1 MTTPSKHTP
10 GAPTEPLDTVLFATQ
25 CNKVSLLGAN
35 PPPPDAGLPAALLET
50 LRSELDDVRLIPS
63 PPSAAAAAAADA
75 AAATTTKTTTR
86 TTTRVRTSGPEGAVH
101 VEVQRTL
108 SVRVRAGEYRPA
120 VERYYAGLDRRA
132 VEPVHSFA
140 VLVGSSARGRA
151 RRLTVDLGAGTITRL
166 TRDGRR
172 AKTRIALRDLVQVV
186 QSAQDP
192 RLALLRLR
200 NGTTGYIRFTT
211 MVDRERFYA
220 LCWAG
225 QCRHCCSSSHSPSV
239 GAAAA
244 AVEEEQDSMP
254 MSIFVGTF
262 NMMDT
267 ALAEAPERWL
277 AEAAAHDVAAVCAQ
291 ECSESAFRALVAPL
305 ARTHVEVAHDGLR
318 HVKLAVFV
326 RARHVRLVRA
336 VETARVAT
344 GLAGVVGRKGAVA
357 VAFALADTSLCVVG
371 SHLAAHE
378 PHYAARNSQ
387 YAEIVRDLR
396 LGHPAA
402 DILNQFDHV
411 VWCGD
416 LNYRVTLPVA
426 ESLPYIRARQYA
438 ALLAHDQL
446 TRARSEKHAFVDF
459 AEGRITFAPTYK
471 LARSVYTTSAT
482 APAPAPASGTTSPSP
497 TRSSSSGSGS
507 GNTNSGGSSRHA
519 QAEGGYVTKRNP
531 SWCDRVLWKSS
542 LAATPL
548 TPAVYTSSGALTSSD
563 HCPVHAVLRT
573 HVLLPPAPGPRV
585 PLTLS
590 FKGALTAADLAWP
603 ACCAAATDTAP
614 TVTLTFLAPFLDPTR
629 VHAVSGKPRSA
640 SPAWAEGEIPDLPTC
655 VCDPVYLAHRALT
668 VVFSVVCPRFEA
680 TFGRAVI
687 PLGNGAASHPPTT
700 DGVRFTT
707 RITLRGR
714 PVGKLSGTV
723 CIFPTPSDDSCP

>member
-1 MTTPSKHTP
+1 MSV
-10 GAPTEPLDTVLFATQ
+10 APIRILSGEVQYVL
-25 CNKVSLLGAN
+25 
-35 PPPPDAGLPAALLET
+35 AALQASSAQDDLAAEYPSR
-50 LRSELDDVRLIPS
+50 RSSGSSTGSADTSDGTGTSGIDVVAAATDGSAQFIPEHRLIPLFQRVLDDLDYDDGECHPS
-63 PPSAAAAAAADA
+63 PFHSSHEKQNK
-75 AAATTTKTTTR
+75 TKQKKKSTSQTTTR
-86 TTTRVRTSGPEGAVH
+86 TPTEDLAH
-101 VEVQRTL
+101 VPPLQYLAPFLVLLQ
-108 SVRVRAGEYRPA
+108 S
-120 VERYYAGLDRRA
+120 ER
-132 VEPVHSFA
+132 
-140 VLVGSSARGRA
+140 
-151 RRLTVDLGAGTITRL
+151 
-166 TRDGRR
+166 
-172 AKTRIALRDLVQVV
+172 
-186 QSAQDP
+186 
-192 RLALLRLR
+192 
-200 NGTTGYIRFTT
+200 
-211 MVDRERFYA
+211 
-220 LCWAG
+220 
-225 QCRHCCSSSHSPSV
+225 SSSSV
-239 GAAAA
+239 TNVALGSLGKLAAL
-244 AVEEEQDSMP
+244 VLRPD
-254 MSIFVGTF
+254 
-262 NMMDT
+262 
-267 ALAEAPERWL
+267 APGL
-277 AEAAAHDVAAVCAQ
+277 CEAAA
-291 ECSESAFRALVAPL
+291 
-305 ARTHVEVAHDGLR
+305 
-318 HVKLAVFV
+318 
-326 RARHVRLVRA
+326 
-336 VETARVAT
+336 
-344 GLAGVVGRKGAVA
+344 A

-446 TRARSEKHAFVDF
+446 TRARREKHAFVDF